1 MSTTKGSAVK
11 HIKSIK
17 ITAKNTQKKH
27 LDLSPLTEKE
37 KLVLEFVEQSLAER
51 GISPSFQEIR
61 DHFGFASFNSVQ
73 NYLKQLTLKGYI
85 DIPSN
90 QKRAIQ
96 ILHSANAFQKS
107 ILQKQ
112 AELRNETQKEIP
124 QESLLPKNKIT
135 EENLSIP
142 LLGKV
147 AAGRPLESFSHD
159 EFVDVPP
166 SLVRNAGK
174 TFALKVSGDSMID
187 DGIHDGDIILVQKQA
202 TASNGEVVVASIENE
217 STVKRY
223 FLRSHPEEKNK
234 MVELRPAN
242 TSMQS
247 MWYQPQL
254 VDIQGVLVGLIRKF

>member
-1 MSTTKGSAVK
+1 MKPASKLDNKLEKASEKKSDKKT
-11 HIKSIK
+11 SIK
-17 ITAKNTQKKH
+17 QN

-73 NYLKQLTLKGYI
+73 NYLKQLTVKGYI
-85 DIPSN
+85 EIPSN

-96 ILHSANAFQKS
+96 VLHSATTIQKS
-107 ILQKQ
+107 VLQKQ
-112 AELRNETQKEIP
+112 VALSQETPREMP
-124 QESLLPKNKIT
+124 LPKNKMT
-135 EENLSIP
+135 EETLSLP

-174 TFALKVSGDSMID
+174 TFALKVSGDSMIE

-202 TASNGEVVVASIENE
+202 TATNGEVIVASIENE

-223 FLRSHPEEKNK
+223 FLRPHPEQKEK

-242 TSMQS
+242 ATMQS
-247 MWYQPQL
+247 MWYQPQV